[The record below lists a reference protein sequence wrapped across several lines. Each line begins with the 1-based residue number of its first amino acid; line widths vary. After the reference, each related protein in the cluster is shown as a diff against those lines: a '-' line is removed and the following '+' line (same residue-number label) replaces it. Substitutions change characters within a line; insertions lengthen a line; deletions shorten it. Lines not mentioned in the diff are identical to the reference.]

1 MKYSVTL
8 TFNPDE
14 LIATYCENTG
24 ICIEECDLS
33 VEDILEEEVSGWLSS
48 SEIYVLNLEE
58 VKE

>member
-1 MKYSVTL
+1 MKYKITL

-14 LIATYCENTG
+14 LLETYAENQG
-24 ICIEECDLS
+24 ISIEECDLS

-48 SEIYVLNLEE
+48 SERYVLNLEE